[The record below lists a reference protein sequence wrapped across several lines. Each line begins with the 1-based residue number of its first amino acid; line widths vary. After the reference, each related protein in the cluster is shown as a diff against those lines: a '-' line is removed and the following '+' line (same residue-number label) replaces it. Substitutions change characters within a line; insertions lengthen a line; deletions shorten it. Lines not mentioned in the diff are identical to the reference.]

1 MKNGVL
7 LHRYAVSGGCTMITY
22 YKDVLCTIEDSL
34 ESIDENLYEQ
44 IIEECIETLKNG
56 GKIIASGLGK
66 NVPICEKFVGT
77 LNSLGIDAR
86 FLHTNTAVHGD
97 LGMVGKKDI
106 VFLLT
111 KGGNTNETVDLGM
124 HLNERGTN
132 TWLMS
137 FYGDGKASKVVEKKF
152 IMHLINEGDEWDI
165 VPNNSTTVYLIVLQ
179 GIAIEIGKRMGV
191 TLDDFK
197 MNHPG
202 GGIGAR
208 LSRKGN

>member
-1 MKNGVL
+1 
-7 LHRYAVSGGCTMITY
+7 MIDY
-22 YKDVLCTIEDSL
+22 YKEVLETITDSV
-34 ESIDENLYEQ
+34 ESIPTDKYEQ
-44 IIEECIETLKNG
+44 LIGECEETLKIG

-97 LGMVGKKDI
+97 LGMVGKKDLVI
-106 VFLLT
+106 LLT
-111 KGGNTNETVDLGM
+111 KGGTTQETVDLGI

-137 FYGDGKASKVVEKKF
+137 FYGDGKASKVVEKKL

-179 GIAIEIGKRMGV
+179 GIAIELGKRLGI
-191 TLDDFK
+191 TLDDFRV
-197 MNHPG
+197 NHPG

-208 LSRKGN
+208 LSGKDLL

>member
-1 MKNGVL
+1 MIDYYDEVL
-7 LHRYAVSGGCTMITY
+7 KVIQ
-22 YKDVLCTIEDSL
+22 DSL
-34 ESIDENLYEQ
+34 ESIPIDTYEQ
-44 IIEECIETLKNG
+44 IITECVDTISDG

-97 LGMVGKKDI
+97 LGMVSKKDI

-111 KGGNTNETVDLGM
+111 KGGKTSETVVLGE
-124 HLNERGTN
+124 HLRKRGTN

-137 FYGDGKASKVVEKKF
+137 FYGDGKTSKVVDKKL
-152 IMHLINEGDEWDI
+152 IMHLMNEGDQWDI

-179 GIAIEIGKRMGV
+179 GIALEVGKRLGV
-191 TLDDFK
+191 TLDDFRV
-197 MNHPG
+197 NHPG

-208 LSRKGN
+208 LSGKEL

>member
-1 MKNGVL
+1 MISYYENVL
-7 LHRYAVSGGCTMITY
+7 EVI
-22 YKDVLCTIEDSL
+22 KDSL
-34 ESIDENLYEQ
+34 ESMPVDVYEQ
-44 IIEECIETLKNG
+44 IISECVETLNNG

-97 LGMVGKKDI
+97 LGMVTSKDI

-111 KGGNTNETVDLGM
+111 KGGNTEETVVLGE
-124 HLNERGTN
+124 HLKRRGTN

-137 FYGDGKASKVVEKKF
+137 FYGDGKAGEVVDKKF

-179 GIAIEIGKRMGV
+179 GIAMEIGKRVGI
-191 TLDDFK
+191 TLNDFRV
-197 MNHPG
+197 NHPG
-202 GGIGAR
+202 GGIGDR
-208 LSRKGN
+208 LNGNELK

>member
-1 MKNGVL
+1 MIAYYEGVL
-7 LHRYAVSGGCTMITY
+7 E
-22 YKDVLCTIEDSL
+22 TIKDSL
-34 ESIDENLYEQ
+34 ESIPTDVYEQ
-44 IIEECIETLKNG
+44 IITECVDTLKNG

-97 LGMVGKKDI
+97 LGMVGEKDL
-106 VFLLT
+106 VLLLS
-111 KGGNTNETVDLGM
+111 KGGNTHETVTLANY
-124 HLNERGTN
+124 LNDRGTN
-132 TWLMS
+132 TWLMTFTNKCKS
-137 FYGDGKASKVVEKKF
+137 AEVVEKKF

-179 GIAIEIGKRMGV
+179 GIALEIAKRLNITLEDFGK
-191 TLDDFK
+191 
-197 MNHPG
+197 NHPG

-208 LSRKGN
+208 LSGKDLW

>member
-1 MKNGVL
+1 
-7 LHRYAVSGGCTMITY
+7 MISY
-22 YKDVLCTIEDSL
+22 YEEILEVIKDSL
-34 ESIDENLYEQ
+34 ESIPLDIYEQ
-44 IIEECIETLKNG
+44 VILECIDTLNNG

-97 LGMVGKKDI
+97 LGMVSEKDI

-111 KGGNTNETVDLGM
+111 KGGNTSETVVLGE
-124 HLNERGTN
+124 HLKNRGTN
-132 TWLMS
+132 TWLIS
-137 FYGDGKASKVVEKKF
+137 FYGDGKASKVVDKKF

-165 VPNNSTTVYLIVLQ
+165 VPNNSTTIYLIVLQ
-179 GIAIEIGKRMGV
+179 GIALEIGKRLGI
-191 TLDDFK
+191 TLDEFK
-197 MNHPG
+197 VNHPG

-208 LSRKGN
+208 LREKN